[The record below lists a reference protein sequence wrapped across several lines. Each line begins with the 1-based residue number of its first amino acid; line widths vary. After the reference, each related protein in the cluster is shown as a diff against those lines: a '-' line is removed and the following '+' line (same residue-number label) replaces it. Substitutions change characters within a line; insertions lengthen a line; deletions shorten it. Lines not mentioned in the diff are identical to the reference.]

1 MVQSV
6 IVIMS
11 VIFVERDVKKSFAAY
26 PFVKNGR
33 KSCEI
38 CRFTLESHA
47 LFIMKCAVL

>member
-1 MVQSV
+1 
-6 IVIMS
+6 MS

-26 PFVKNGR
+26 PLVKNGR

-38 CRFTLESHA
+38 CHFILESHA